1 MTPMPLDEAVDV
13 IMKAVEGQ
21 DAEAMTDMG
30 NLASRALGVE
40 CPNKQDIISASKLDI
55 ASFVAYEVIRLQKRA
70 EQSGTSDNRIFLKS
84 QAGAIIGRAA
94 TKQICNELWPDDPWA
109 KLAAAVEY
117 VVHLADQCDLAALI
131 EEQDRLVL
139 EKDVQVKKLEHEY
152 DVKIAD
158 SINKIN
164 RLFAENNS

>member
-21 DAEAMTDMG
+21 DAEAMNDLG
-30 NLASRALGVE
+30 DLAIRAMGVE
-40 CPNKQDIISASKLDI
+40 SPNEQDLISASKLDI
-55 ASFVAYEVIRLQKRA
+55 ASFVAYQVIQLQQRA
-70 EQSGTSDNRIFLKS
+70 EQSGAGSKQVFLKS

-109 KLAAAVEY
+109 KLAAAVEHA
-117 VVHLADQCDLAALI
+117 VRLAGQCNPAALI

-152 DVKIAD
+152 DVKIVD
-158 SINKIN
+158 SINKVN
-164 RLFAENNS
+164 RLFAANNS